1 MAKSKDENAV
11 RQRLDMWQ
19 ERTER
24 SNSAYESLRKTM
36 DEREEIYRGRT
47 DITDIIEDDAV
58 KETSCPWNIVY
69 ELVEAQVD
77 SSIPQVKVNPLRK
90 EDEKLARMIE
100 DLIINKLDELPSELI
115 NDQTERTVP
124 KQGGSIIHVEWD
136 NEFKEANRSG
146 RSTIAFVHPKNLV
159 PQPGVTSDIED
170 MDWCGIDIGVT
181 KSFVKRRWGVDV
193 SEESEEAPNLRGPGN
208 IESADDMVTVRLR
221 YFRNDNGGIGKYV
234 YCNDT
239 ELEYFEDYQSR
250 RNKKCAKCGRP
261 KQLIM
266 SGEPATTMAAPTL
279 DGTYPGGGA
288 WTMGEDG
295 TTFMS
300 EDAMAVPDIP
310 VDENTCPWCGG
321 TSWTDGVDDFEEVW
335 QEFDIT
341 DDDGNVVM
349 HVDGQHW
356 EEGEDGVMELVPT
369 KIPYYVPNVYPLLLI
384 KNVSAWGQLLGE
396 SDIDKIKGQQNAINR
411 LQQKLLDSVLKGGSV
426 LTVPEDSKFDRSN
439 GVSRIY
445 SLENPQDKEK
455 FGVYNLEPSTAQTV
469 SAMNYLYEQ
478 ARNTIGIT
486 DSFQGREDSTAT
498 SGTAKQLSANQAA
511 GRFASKRVMKKFG
524 WSRVFEVLFKFE
536 LAYSDEQRPII
547 GRDKNGVHR
556 NETWNRWL
564 FLRQDADGSYY
575 WNTDFLFG
583 ADIGSTLETDR
594 PGMWRELY
602 EYFTSGALGDRNDIG
617 TQILFW
623 RMLEHLH
630 YPHAADVKEQLI
642 EKQQQ
647 QSDLQA
653 QVALEQLTALEET
666 GGVPT

>member
-1 MAKSKDENAV
+1 
-11 RQRLDMWQ
+11 MWQ

-24 SNSAYESLRKTM
+24 SNTAYESLRQTM

-47 DITDIIEDDAV
+47 DIKDIIDDDVV

-77 SSIPQVKVNPLRK
+77 SNIPQAKVNPLRK

-124 KQGGSIIHVEWD
+124 KQGGSLIHVEWD
-136 NEFKEANRSG
+136 NDFKEANRSG
-146 RSTIAFVHPKNLV
+146 RSTLAFVHPKNLV

-193 SEESEEAPNLRGPGN
+193 SQENEEAPNLRGPGN

-221 YFRNDNGGIGKYV
+221 YFRNESGGIGKYV

-239 ELEYFEDYQSR
+239 ELEYFDDYQSR
-250 RNKKCAKCGRP
+250 RSKKCAKCGRP
-261 KQLIM
+261 KPLVM
-266 SGEPATTMAAPTL
+266 GTPETMAAPTL
-279 DGTYPGGGA
+279 DGTYPGGGE
-288 WTMGEDG
+288 WLQDDEGI
-295 TTFMS
+295 FRS
-300 EDAMAVPDIP
+300 ENAAPVLNVP
-310 VDENTCPWCGG
+310 VDEDTCPWCGG
-321 TSWTDGVDDFEEVW
+321 KSWVDGVDDYEEVW
-335 QEFDIT
+335 QEFDVT
-341 DDDGNVVM
+341 DDEGNIVL

-356 EEGEDGVMELVPT
+356 EEGDDGEMELAPT
-369 KIPYYVPNVYPLLLI
+369 KIPYYVPNIYPLLLI

-396 SDIDKIKGQQNAINR
+396 SDVDKIKGQQNAINR
-411 LQQKLLDSVLKGGSV
+411 LQQKLLDSLIKGGSV
-426 LTVPEDSKFDRSN
+426 LTIPEDSKFDSSN

-445 SLENPQDKEK
+445 RLENVQDKEK
-455 FGVYNLEPSTAQTV
+455 IGVFNLEPSTAQTV

-486 DSFQGREDSTAT
+486 DSFQGREDTTAT

-511 GRFASKRVMKKFG
+511 GRFTSKRVMKKFG
-524 WSRVFEVLFKFE
+524 WARVFETLFKFE
-536 LAYSDEQRPII
+536 LAYSDDARPII
-547 GRDKNGVHR
+547 GCDKNGIHR

-564 FLRQDADGSYY
+564 FLRKDADGSYY
-575 WNTDFLFG
+575 WNTDFLFSS
-583 ADIGSTLETDR
+583 DIGNTLETDR

-602 EYFTSGALGDRNDIG
+602 EYFNTGALGDKNDIG

-642 EKQQQ
+642 EKQEK
-647 QSDLQA
+647 QSELQA
-653 QVALEQLTALEET
+653 QGAMEQLQALEET
-666 GGVPT
+666 GGIPI

>member
-1 MAKSKDENAV
+1 MPKKNDETAK

-19 ERTER
+19 QRTAKADEAYNAERT
-24 SNSAYESLRKTM
+24 KM
-36 DEREEIYRGRT
+36 DAREEIYRGRKK
-47 DITDIIEDDAV
+47 IEAIIENDTV
-58 KETSCPWNIVY
+58 TETTVPWNIVY
-69 ELVEAQVD
+69 ELIEAQVD
-77 SSIPQVKVNPLRK
+77 SNIPQAKVNSLRK

-100 DLIINKLDELPSELI
+100 DLILNKLDELPSELI

-124 KQGGSIIHVEWD
+124 KQGGSYVHVEWD

-146 RSTIAFVHPKNLV
+146 RSTIAFVHPKNAV

-170 MDWCGIDIGVT
+170 MDWCGLDIGVT
-181 KSFVKRRWGVDV
+181 KSYVKRHWGVDV
-193 SEESEEAPNLRGPGN
+193 SEEQEEAPNLRGPGN
-208 IESADDMVTVRLR
+208 VDSSDDIVTVRLR
-221 YFRNDNGGIGKYV
+221 YFRNENGGIGKYV
-234 YCNDT
+234 YCNDI

-266 SGEPATTMAAPTL
+266 SGEPAMTMAVPTL
-279 DGTYPGGGA
+279 DGTYPGGGEWQQA
-288 WTMGEDG
+288 EDG
-295 TTFMS
+295 SFIS
-300 EDAMAVPDIP
+300 EDAQAVPDIP

-321 TSWTDGVDDFEEVW
+321 KSWIDGVDDFEEVW
-335 QEFDIT
+335 QEFDIY
-341 DDDGNVVM
+341 DEDGNIVL
-349 HVDGQHW
+349 HVDGEHW
-356 EEGEDGVMELVPT
+356 EKGEDGVSELVPT

-396 SDIDKIKGQQNAINR
+396 SDIDKIEGQQNAINR
-411 LQQKLLDSVLKGGSV
+411 LNQKLMDSVLKGGSV
-426 LTVPEDSKFDRSN
+426 LTVPKEADFDTAN
-439 GVSRIY
+439 GVSRIWR
-445 SLENPQDKEK
+445 LESVADKEA
-455 FGVYNLEPSTAQTV
+455 FGVFTLEPSTTQTV
-469 SAMNYLYEQ
+469 SSMQLLYEQ

-486 DSFQGREDSTAT
+486 DSFQGRQDSTAT

-511 GRFASKRVMKKFG
+511 GRFASKRVMKRFG
-524 WSRVFEVLFKFE
+524 WARVYETLFKFE
-536 LAYSDEQRPII
+536 LAYSDEARPII

-556 NETWNRWL
+556 DETWNRWL
-564 FLRQDADGSYY
+564 FLRQDEDGNYY
-575 WNTDFLFG
+575 WNTDFLFS
-583 ADIGSTLETDR
+583 ADIGNTLETDR

-602 EYFTSGALGDRNDIG
+602 EYFNTGALGDKGDIG

-642 EKQQQ
+642 ERQQT

-653 QVALEQLTALEET
+653 EGAMAQLEALEET